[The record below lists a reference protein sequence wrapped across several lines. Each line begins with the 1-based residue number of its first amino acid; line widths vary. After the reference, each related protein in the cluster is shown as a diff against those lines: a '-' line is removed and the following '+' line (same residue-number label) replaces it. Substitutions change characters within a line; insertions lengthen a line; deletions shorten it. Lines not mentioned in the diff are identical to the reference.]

1 MKHNYILLIGII
13 LCIIY
18 LQLYKN
24 IRTNETF
31 IDYSQEESETI
42 FIIMTK
48 LIRPWERMFYSYRN
62 KNIIL
67 YKKLIIG
74 NIDNKNT
81 LLGFINSSNLI
92 NLDNKVFFTKFMEE
106 YKKSYYPETYIFENK
121 KFNKKIPDEKSLYY
135 VKNTTTQLYGGKGIY
150 IFKNPK
156 NINKFV
162 NLNNTKNFIIQK
174 DIGKPYLNEQRKSD
188 LRFYLLVVNINGT
201 VKIYLYNDGF
211 LKMAPNKYDDS
222 SLDKKTLLTNNT
234 QRKDTMV
241 DNKLVSS
248 LKDKDEIFNK
258 SKDLLTNLSKSL
270 KEKITE
276 DLKNKDTFQIHV
288 IGQDIIF
295 DEKMNPYL
303 LELNIGNP
311 AFILKKNNPEI
322 KLLKYKI
329 ANDIVN
335 NFVLS
340 YMNNK
345 KINEEDSNFIKL
357 V

>member
-1 MKHNYILLIGII
+1 
-13 LCIIY
+13 
-18 LQLYKN
+18 
-24 IRTNETF
+24 
-31 IDYSQEESETI
+31 
-42 FIIMTK
+42 
-48 LIRPWERMFYSYRN
+48 
-62 KNIIL
+62 
-67 YKKLIIG
+67 
-74 NIDNKNT
+74 
-81 LLGFINSSNLI
+81 
-92 NLDNKVFFTKFMEE
+92 
-106 YKKSYYPETYIFENK
+106 
-121 KFNKKIPDEKSLYY
+121 
-135 VKNTTTQLYGGKGIY
+135 
-150 IFKNPK
+150 
-156 NINKFV
+156 
-162 NLNNTKNFIIQK
+162 
-174 DIGKPYLNEQRKSD
+174 
-188 LRFYLLVVNINGT
+188 
-201 VKIYLYNDGF
+201 
-211 LKMAPNKYDDS
+211 MAPNKYDDS

-288 IGQDIIF
+288 IGPDIIF